1 MGSFGERFDD
11 GMKAG
16 GGDVDEDF
24 FGGGRGIGE
33 GGEAGRVLEGIDDGG
48 VHDGLSSDNL
58 FDSV

>member
-24 FGGGRGIGE
+24 FGGGNGVGE
-33 GGEAGRVLEGIDDGG
+33 GRVVRWVLVGVDYCG
-48 VHDGLSSDNL
+48 VH
-58 FDSV
+58 